1 MVAGFIRIKPSQLNL
16 SLTLKSGQ
24 SFRWKQCH
32 GNENRFVGILKNIF
46 VIELI
51 QSDTEIAY
59 RLLNSDHCF
68 LSSQN
73 LSKKSTSDL
82 IRRILE
88 DYFRLDV
95 DLDALFRSWSKN
107 DTNFRSISTKFKGV
121 RLLRQDFIENC
132 FSFICSSNNNI
143 SRITQM
149 IEKLCRKFG
158 SKLYEFADD
167 EKSINKSEDIYSFPS
182 IETLAEENVE
192 QQLRDMGFGYRAK
205 FINQT
210 ACSIKNL
217 LNDRNQK
224 DSDWIKHL
232 RSLSYRDARKELM
245 SLPGIGGKVADCICL
260 MSLDFTES
268 IPIDTHVFQLTMK
281 HYIPDLGSKQKS
293 MTPKLYDEIGDFY
306 RNKFQLHAGWAQT
319 VLFCSDLKINKSRRK
334 IKRSHQ
340 QE

>member
-192 QQLRDMGFGYRAK
+192 QQLRDMGFG
-205 FINQT
+205 FE
-210 ACSIKNL
+210 S
-217 LNDRNQK
+217 
-224 DSDWIKHL
+224 KH
-232 RSLSYRDARKELM
+232 S
-245 SLPGIGGKVADCICL
+245 
-260 MSLDFTES
+260 
-268 IPIDTHVFQLTMK
+268 
-281 HYIPDLGSKQKS
+281 
-293 MTPKLYDEIGDFY
+293 
-306 RNKFQLHAGWAQT
+306 
-319 VLFCSDLKINKSRRK
+319 
-334 IKRSHQ
+334 
-340 QE
+340 